1 MQALTI
7 WSIMALAG
15 GDEMQTHNDGHT
27 TLINLK
33 PGSCRWPLGRLLDR
47 VEFFCGEPAITG
59 CPYCLEH
66 RQRAF
71 TRGMQPKP
79 KHSTSAHQPTKR
91 SG

>member
-1 MQALTI
+1 
-7 WSIMALAG
+7 MALAG
-15 GDEMQTHNDGHT
+15 GDEMQTHNDGQT

-71 TRGMQPKP
+71 TQGMQPKP

>member
-1 MQALTI
+1 
-7 WSIMALAG
+7 MALAG

-59 CPYCLEH
+59 CPYCIEH

-71 TRGMQPKP
+71 ARGMNSSHGTGARPP
-79 KHSTSAHQPTKR
+79 AKR
-91 SG
+91 SA